1 MANLKALRL
10 KAMRNFDQKLQKTP
24 IKTFKKVTQMT
35 LYFRIVKRNNYSI
48 KRMI

>member
-1 MANLKALRL
+1 MPKLTAMRL

-35 LYFRIVKRNNYSI
+35 
-48 KRMI
+48 